1 MLDGQYH
8 VISINHMAAKRNI
21 LIAEDNLLERREM
34 CRVLEEWGYAVTQAQ
49 DVVDAIEKAKTGDF
63 RFIIAGFETS
73 GLNGI
78 EFCQQIRSLYNEAN
92 ILFLSNHAEVED
104 AVSIMKA
111 GAFDFVMKPLAQ
123 EQLLHL
129 IRRGF
134 GDPADAGNARRR
146 HVKTRQIIT
155 RDLSMQKLLDLAK
168 QVADSRASVL
178 IQGESGT
185 GKELFAR
192 YIHENSSRKNGP
204 FIAVN
209 CGALPESL
217 LESELFG
224 HEKGAFTGAVSQ
236 KPGKFELADGGT
248 LLLDEVTEMQAS
260 LQAKLL
266 RVLQEREVDRLGG
279 RQPISIDIR
288 VIATTNRDIKSA
300 IAEKT
305 FREDL
310 FYRLNVI
317 PIRIPSLRER
327 RGDIPILARH
337 FIDKYN
343 AIDGRN
349 VKNLATDALET
360 LTSMPFNGNVRE
372 LENIIERAVLLS
384 NGEVIEE
391 KDLFLEQLQL
401 DNDIDPSIADESP
414 ICMPSRH
421 LREVEKNLIFQAL
434 DETNGNRTHAAQML
448 GISVRTLRN
457 KLNEYRETKEV
468 E

>member
-1 MLDGQYH
+1 MG
-8 VISINHMAAKRNI
+8 NNRNI
-21 LIAEDNLLERREM
+21 LLVENDPLERREL
-34 CRVLEEWGYAVTQAQ
+34 CQTLEAWGFAVSTAQ
-49 DVVDAIEKAKTGDF
+49 EGTEACEKVKSGDF
-63 RFIIAGFETS
+63 RMVIAGYETP
-73 GLNGI
+73 GLKGI
-78 EFCQQIRSLYNEAN
+78 DFCNLVVSNQPEVCL
-92 ILFLSNHAEVED
+92 LFLSRGAAVKEAVEV
-104 AVSIMKA
+104 MRA
-111 GAFDFVMKPLAQ
+111 GAFDFVMKPVDPD
-123 EQLLHL
+123 QLQHL
-129 IRRGF
+129 VRRGF
-134 GDPADAGNARRR
+134 GDPADGGAARRR
-146 HVKTRQIIT
+146 QVQSRQIVT
-155 RDLSMQKLLDLAK
+155 RDENMQRLLDLAR

-192 YIHENSSRKNGP
+192 FIHENSSRRNGP
-204 FIAVN
+204 FVAVN

-236 KPGKFELADGGT
+236 KAGKFELADGGT

-260 LQAKLL
+260 VQAKLL

-279 RQPISIDIR
+279 RMPISLDIR
-288 VIATTNRDIKSA
+288 VIATTNRDIKTA
-300 IAEKT
+300 LAEKK
-305 FREDL
+305 FRDDL
-310 FYRLNVI
+310 YYRLNVI

-327 RGDIPILARH
+327 RVDIPILARH

-349 VKNLATDALET
+349 VKSLATGAVER
-360 LTSMPFNGNVRE
+360 LTSLPFQGNVRE

-384 NGEVIEE
+384 NGECIQE
-391 KDLFLEQLQL
+391 KDLFVERLQL
-401 DNDIDPSIADESP
+401 DSDVESASSLDGSGSLP
-414 ICMPSRH
+414 ARP